1 MMAQPLVCQWTQVL
15 AGKKPRSTVL
25 PLPLPRLY
33 GLGGQT
39 QPPNSMTLEDP
50 NPPNSMTLE
59 DLLSPM
65 YMTLEDPQLYD
76 PGRPPTLWLWRTSG
90 YGQVNGESSER
101 KTARSP
107 PTHLATL

>member
-65 YMTLEDPQLYD
+65 YMTLEDPNSMTLED
-76 PGRPPTLWLWRTSG
+76 LRPVLP
-90 YGQVNGESSER
+90 SS
-101 KTARSP
+101 SP
-107 PTHLATL
+107 YRNTQPSP